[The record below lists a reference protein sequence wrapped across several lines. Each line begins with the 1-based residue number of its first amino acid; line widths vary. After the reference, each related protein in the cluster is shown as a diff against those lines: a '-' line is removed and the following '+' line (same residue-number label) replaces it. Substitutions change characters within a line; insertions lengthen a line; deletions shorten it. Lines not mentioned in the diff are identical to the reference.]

1 MTLRELYNE
10 LKAIAFQVPDI
21 RGYVENDVLRLNT
34 MRDIKYGV
42 FALQQE
48 SHTSYEDKMVFSLNL
63 YYIDRLVNSAEN
75 EVGIQSHGVEVLR
88 AILNKV
94 LEKGVAEVEN
104 IRYYPFTFKFQDLY
118 AGAFAN
124 ASFIVP
130 LSDCNEI
137 FLGGQ

>member
-10 LKAIAFQVPDI
+10 LKNIAFQVPDI

-48 SHTSYEDKMVFSLNL
+48 SHTSYEDKMAFTLNL
-63 YYIDRLVNSAEN
+63 YYIDRLVNSGEN
-75 EVGIQSHGVEVLR
+75 EVGIQSHGIEVLR

-94 LEKGVAEVEN
+94 LELGVAEVEG
-104 IRYYPFTFKFQDLY
+104 IRYYPFTFKFQDLC
-118 AGAFAN
+118 AGAWVTAT
-124 ASFIVP
+124 FIVP

-137 FLGGQ
+137 F